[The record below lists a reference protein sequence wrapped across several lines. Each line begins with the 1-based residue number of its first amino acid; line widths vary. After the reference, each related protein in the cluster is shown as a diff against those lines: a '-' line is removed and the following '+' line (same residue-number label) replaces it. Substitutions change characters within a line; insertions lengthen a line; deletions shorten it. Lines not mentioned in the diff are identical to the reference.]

1 MTTMTT
7 NGGVAV
13 KRLFYAVNPHKK
25 EFFRHLAYNV
35 VLGACD
41 KIGGLGMRGQAPKKR
56 ALSKAPPSLVGKA
69 DRIMLAKRALN
80 AFGRE
85 RYLYASE
92 DRRAVEQ
99 QLKEWSGLHAQRRA
113 NRLNKRTKVS
123 TVARRKVEVD

>member
-1 MTTMTT
+1 MTMMTTDGT
-7 NGGVAV
+7 VAV

-41 KIGGLGMRGQAPKKR
+41 KIGGLGMRGQAPKAR

-69 DRIMLAKRALN
+69 NRILQAERALN

-92 DRRAVEQ
+92 DRRAVER
-99 QLKEWSGLHAQRRA
+99 QLQEWSSLYAERRT
-113 NRLNKRTKVS
+113 NRLTKRTKTS
-123 TVARRKVEVD
+123 SPARRKAEVD